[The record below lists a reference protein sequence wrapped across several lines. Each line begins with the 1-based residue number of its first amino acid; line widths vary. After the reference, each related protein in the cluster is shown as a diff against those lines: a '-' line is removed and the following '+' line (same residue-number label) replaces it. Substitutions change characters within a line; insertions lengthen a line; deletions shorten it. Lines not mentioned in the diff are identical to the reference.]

1 MGCRLWKY
9 GLLTVRENIAVSYMT
24 ALLMV
29 FLLEKNQLI
38 VWDDRTVKNE
48 EVRR

>member
-9 GLLTVRENIAVSYMT
+9 GLLTGKKILQHYTWRITV
-24 ALLMV
+24 LLIV

-38 VWDDRTVKNE
+38 VWNDRTVKK
-48 EVRR
+48 